1 MKPGSSARPD
11 RSWFGDNLT
20 LYRRLLGY
28 AWPYRWRY
36 VIAIVGMLVLSAT
49 AAGFAALMKPLVDQG
64 FVERDSSVIRLIPPL
79 LIALFLVRAVA
90 GFVAEYTNAW
100 VGRRVTFDLRNRVF
114 QRLLG
119 LPAPYYDAHA
129 SSGMIA
135 KLIFNVEQ
143 IAGGVTKAVYTLV
156 SDGVTLIVLSA
167 WLLYLNWKLTLI
179 FAVLLP
185 LSTLVIRAMSSRFRK
200 TSERIQTSVGQ
211 ITQVSQEA
219 IEGQR
224 VVKAFGGQAVEM
236 SAFERVN
243 EQNRRQSMRRV
254 AVGSIGTGLVQ
265 IVGALMLASVITIA
279 LLIGEVS
286 AGTFTS
292 YIVAATW
299 MMGPA
304 RRLARINETL
314 QTSLAAS
321 SSIFAVLDE
330 ATETDTG
337 SRTLEKAQGRVEY
350 HNVSHRYVS
359 GQALSLDSVSFTI
372 EAGKTLALVGA
383 SGSGKTTCASLLAR
397 FYLPESGEIRLDGV
411 PIQELTLANLRSHIA
426 IVTQEA
432 LLFDDTLRR
441 NIAYAVGEA
450 INESRLLEAARAAH
464 VLEFA
469 ERLPQGLDA
478 PVGEKGMR
486 LSGGQR
492 QRVAIARALYKNAP
506 ILILDEA
513 TSALDSESE
522 RLVQDAM
529 RRLMANRTTLVIAH
543 RLSTVEHA
551 DRIVVLGKGRVVES
565 GTHAALLAQN
575 GAYAGL
581 YRSQFNP
588 PAA

>member
-1 MKPGSSARPD
+1 ML
-11 RSWFGDNLT
+11 GDSLK
-20 LYRRLLGY
+20 LYRRLLRY
-28 AWPYRWRY
+28 AWPYRRMY
-36 VIAIVGMLVLSAT
+36 LVAILGMLVLSGT
-49 AAGFAALMKPLVDQG
+49 AAGFAAIMEPLVDKG
-64 FVERDSSVIRLIPPL
+64 FVNRDPAAIKFIPPL
-79 LIALFLVRAVA
+79 IIGLFVLRAIAGL
-90 GFVAEYTNAW
+90 VAEYANAW
-100 VGRRVTFDLRNRVF
+100 VGRRVTFDLRNAVF
-114 QRLLG
+114 RHLLD
-119 LPAPYYDAHA
+119 LPAGYYDVNS
-129 SSGMIA
+129 SSGLIA
-135 KLIFNVEQ
+135 KIIFNVEQ
-143 IAGGVTKAVYTLV
+143 IAGGVTRAIFTLV
-156 SDGVTLIVLSA
+156 SDGVTIFALSA

-185 LSTLVIRAMSSRFRK
+185 LSMLVIRVMSVRFRK
-200 TSERIQTSVGQ
+200 ISERIQTSMGD

-219 IEGQR
+219 FEGQR
-224 VVKAFGGQAVEM
+224 VVKAFGGQTAEM
-236 SAFERVN
+236 QAFERAN

-254 AVGSIGTGLVQ
+254 GVAAVGTGLVQ

-279 LLIGEVS
+279 LLVGDVT

-321 SSIFAVLDE
+321 ASVFNVLDE
-330 ATETDTG
+330 EAETDTG
-337 SRTLEKAQGRVEY
+337 TRTLERVEGRVEY
-350 HNVSHRYVS
+350 RQVVHRYVS
-359 GQALSLDSVSFTI
+359 NQAPSLDGVSFVI
-372 EAGKTLALVGA
+372 EPGQTLALEGS

-397 FYLPESGEIRLDGV
+397 FYLPESGAILLDGA
-411 PIQELTLANLRSHIA
+411 PIEQLTLANLRSHIS
-426 IVTQEA
+426 IVAQEA

-441 NIAYAVGEA
+441 NIAYGTDREIDEA
-450 INESRLLEAARAAH
+450 RLMEAAHAAH

-469 ERLPQGLDA
+469 ERLPQGLDS

-513 TSALDSESE
+513 TSALDTESE

-551 DRIVVLGKGRVVES
+551 DRIVVLARGRVEES
-565 GTHAALLAQN
+565 GTHAELLARN
-575 GAYAGL
+575 GTYARL
-581 YRSQFNP
+581 YRSQFNDT
-588 PAA
+588 AA

>member
-522 RLVQDAM
+522 RLVQAAM
-529 RRLMANRTTLVIAH
+529 RRLMANRPTLVIAH